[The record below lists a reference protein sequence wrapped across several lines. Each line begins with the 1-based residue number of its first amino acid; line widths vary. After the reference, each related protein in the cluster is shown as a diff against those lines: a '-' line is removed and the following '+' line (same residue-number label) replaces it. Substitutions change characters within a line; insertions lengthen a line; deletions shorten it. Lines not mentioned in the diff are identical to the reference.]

1 MDWASWAT
9 RHFSVV
15 CALCEATVLQDRAIG
30 SVFSFLCCGALFIE
44 DVPMW
49 RQQAAAAAVGRVTVK
64 ELGLCLCVCVL
75 TPQS

>member
-30 SVFSFLCCGALFIE
+30 SVFSFLCALFIE
-44 DVPMW
+44 DV
-49 RQQAAAAAVGRVTVK
+49 QAYVAATVGRVVGK
-64 ELGLCLCVCVL
+64 ELGLCLCVC
-75 TPQS
+75 